1 MGGNSSVRI
10 FWRNIEG
17 RERQARTWRPGR
29 ETTSRGP
36 GGSTTTTKPNQTV
49 SEEVLMQYQM
59 LRCEMYTEILSPS
72 FVGMTFNQASVL
84 CFSKVPHSSFP
95 ILDEYECRIIVE
107 SSYIM
112 LQLKAILQKYLF
124 SLNYFFLPS
133 KPSRI
138 LVNLKPIIKVFI
150 T

>member
-1 MGGNSSVRI
+1 M
-10 FWRNIEG
+10 E
-17 RERQARTWRPGR
+17 TWQRDYLTG
-29 ETTSRGP
+29 TGWVKNNNQ
-36 GGSTTTTKPNQTV
+36 TKPNQTV
-49 SEEVLMQYQM
+49 SEEVLMQYKM

-95 ILDEYECRIIVE
+95 IDLDEYECRIIVE
-107 SSYIM
+107 SFYKYFGTAQSIP
-112 LQLKAILQKYLF
+112 KKYLF

-138 LVNLKPIIKVFI
+138 LVNLKSINKVFI